1 MKTARD
7 VTARQM
13 IVPAGLSVVFA
24 GAFCWPLFEHI
35 GELGVG
41 FDWDQHQLYHWVPY
55 ETVRSFGEIPLWNP
69 FECGGMPMLANPQ
82 SRWLS
87 PFFLLHLW
95 LGPALAMQV
104 EIITHVA
111 LAWLGAFVLG
121 RVFGLSQVGAI
132 APAVVFSGASYFYLH
147 VREGH

>member
-69 FECGGMPMLANPQ
+69 FECGGKALLAHPQ
-82 SRWLS
+82 SRLLS
-87 PFFLLHLW
+87 PFLSLHLR
-95 LGPALAMQV
+95 LRSPLAMLAG
-104 EIITHVA
+104 II
-111 LAWLGAFVLG
+111 
-121 RVFGLSQVGAI
+121 
-132 APAVVFSGASYFYLH
+132 
-147 VREGH
+147 